1 MIYDEA
7 AYVLVPLKNKFK
19 SGGYVTAFDIYIEK
33 RLYDFPFLFF
43 FSLSSLT
50 YYRVK
55 PSLRL
60 LPIENTLLETSE
72 NLVVQV
78 RKSKTKDK
86 AFKKQQEEEK
96 LKNQQLEN
104 KLKGKPRVIYC
115 PSKQNKFKK
124 DIKSIKKSKNTKH
137 SKSKSKKFKNCKEPT
152 DPLWKW
158 PTPIEVENLIR
169 QESEKGRI
177 KRGLSIELQRT
188 QEKTKNKH
196 PSLKTKKLPLKLKK
210 TQQKLDRSE
219 TKITHKPSIAVKG
232 TKRYIKRGEEI
243 RKAFEP
249 PYNEVKQLPG
259 IKGINKGIQATE

>member
-1 MIYDEA
+1 M
-7 AYVLVPLKNKFK
+7 
-19 SGGYVTAFDIYIEK
+19 S
-33 RLYDFPFLFF
+33 
-43 FSLSSLT
+43 
-50 YYRVK
+50 
-55 PSLRL
+55 L
-60 LPIENTLLETSE
+60 LPIKNILLETSE

-86 AFKKQQEEEK
+86 AFRKQQEEEK

-104 KLKGKPRVIYC
+104 KFKGKPRVIYC
-115 PSKQNKFKK
+115 PPKQHKFKE
-124 DIKSIKKSKNTKH
+124 DIKSRKKSKNTKH
-137 SKSKSKKFKNCKEPT
+137 SKSKSCKEPIKT

-177 KRGLSIELQRT
+177 KRGLSIELQCT

-196 PSLKTKKLPLKLKK
+196 PSLKTKKSPLKSKK

-219 TKITHKPSIAVKG
+219 TKITHKPSIDVKG

-259 IKGINKGIQATE
+259 IKGINKGIQATELVQNIIEGEQCKKKNNLGNDKQIKVNQNFLSPLILNAINIRR